1 MITLHLKVDK
11 IIHLIYTNYCK
22 YLWLFVIF
30 LYTKSIKLKER
41 LFMSEENVTNIRI
54 VDDKRSGLATACLV
68 LGIISI
74 VGSWIPFLNAF
85 SIILA
90 FVGIA
95 LGIPALIIFIKKKK
109 GTLGKSLAGLILCI
123 LSLIFAFSM
132 NKAAVDS
139 INETFGSDEASQ
151 IVYDYGEA
159 AELDGISI
167 KVLNVEKNS
176 GYTKNYINVKPDN
189 DGDEFVI
196 VEVEIKNI
204 SEETKAFNVLDFSIQ
219 TGNGE
224 IRSAGFSMYDTGN
237 DLGSGSLAPGGTKV
251 GKIVLTAPKDDNN
264 LLLIY
269 KGNMFDSKERKFKL
283 Q

>member
-1 MITLHLKVDK
+1 
-11 IIHLIYTNYCK
+11 
-22 YLWLFVIF
+22 
-30 LYTKSIKLKER
+30 
-41 LFMSEENVTNIRI
+41 
-54 VDDKRSGLATACLV
+54 
-68 LGIISI
+68 
-74 VGSWIPFLNAF
+74 
-85 SIILA
+85 
-90 FVGIA
+90 
-95 LGIPALIIFIKKKK
+95 
-109 GTLGKSLAGLILCI
+109 
-123 LSLIFAFSM
+123 M